1 MMKILSVGCFMK
13 KITGIVLGLT
23 LVFSS
28 AHAEILAAWKF
39 PTGNTPMLAPSNGP
53 EIPVILSVVNT
64 DTWLVSL
71 VDMRPDT
78 DPFSSC
84 GMEKTPKKIDIPPVS
99 VNGKYLKFVS
109 VCLSGYGILQPK
121 TDAGKKY
128 FNETALSGNPVTVA
142 LNESLTLRYPK
153 SDIKAMK
160 QKVAELK
167 GAM

>member
-23 LVFSS
+23 LVFST

-53 EIPVILSVVNT
+53 EVPVILSVVNT

-84 GMEKTPKKIDIPPVS
+84 GMEKNPKKIDIPPVS

-109 VCLSGYGILQPK
+109 VCLS
-121 TDAGKKY
+121 
-128 FNETALSGNPVTVA
+128 
-142 LNESLTLRYPK
+142 
-153 SDIKAMK
+153 
-160 QKVAELK
+160 
-167 GAM
+167 